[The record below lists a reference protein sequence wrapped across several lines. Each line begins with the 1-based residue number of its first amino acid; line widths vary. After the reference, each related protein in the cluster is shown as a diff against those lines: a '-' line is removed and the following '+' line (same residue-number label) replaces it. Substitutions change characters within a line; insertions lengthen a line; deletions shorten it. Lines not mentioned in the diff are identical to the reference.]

1 MNSSFMK
8 WGNKSPEESVVN
20 MKANTIKITFIQ
32 VLVWEKN
39 QIAMPQIDMIYVEDS
54 AL

>member
-1 MNSSFMK
+1 MK
-8 WGNKSPEESVVN
+8 WGNKSPEERVVN
-20 MKANTIKITFIQ
+20 MKAKMSKIIFIR

-39 QIAMPQIDMIYVEDS
+39 QIAMPEIDMIYVEDS